1 MFSSTRNRIIAV
13 ALLLVVFFALGFRLG
28 HPQDGLKNALGS
40 AKSGVVLYKT
50 GADFKPGAKAMVK
63 IIEPNPSPIIAFIV
77 STDGDNVKIQ
87 SGTDVI
93 TVKKEQVYGKL
104 IAVIPF
110 IGTILSAIGL

>member
-63 IIEPNPSPIIAFIV
+63 ISEPNPSPIIAFIV

-87 SGTDVI
+87 SGTEVV

>member
-63 IIEPNPSPIIAFIV
+63 ISEPNPSPIIAFIV
-77 STDGDNVKIQ
+77 STDGDDVKIQ
-87 SGTDVI
+87 SGTEVVI
-93 TVKKEQVYGKL
+93 VKKEQVYGKL

-110 IGTILSAIGL
+110 IGSILSVVGL

>member
-1 MFSSTRNRIIAV
+1 MFSSNRNRIV
-13 ALLLVVFFALGFRLG
+13 AGLLLLVVLFAFGFRLG

-50 GADFKPGAKAMVK
+50 GADFKAGAKAMVR
-63 IIEPNPSPIIAFIV
+63 ITEPNPSPIIAFIV
-77 STDGDNVKIQ
+77 SAEGEDVQIQ
-87 SGTDVI
+87 SGTEVI

-110 IGTILSAIGL
+110 IGSILSVVGL

>member
-1 MFSSTRNRIIAV
+1 
-13 ALLLVVFFALGFRLG
+13 
-28 HPQDGLKNALGS
+28 
-40 AKSGVVLYKT
+40 
-50 GADFKPGAKAMVK
+50 MVK
-63 IIEPNPSPIIAFIV
+63 ISEPNPSPIIAFIV

>member
-1 MFSSTRNRIIAV
+1 MFSSTRNRIV
-13 ALLLVVFFALGFRLG
+13 AGLLLLVVLFVFGLRLG

-50 GADFKPGAKAMVK
+50 GADFKVGAKAMVR
-63 IIEPNPSPIIAFIV
+63 ITEPNPSPIIAFIV
-77 STDGDNVKIQ
+77 SAEGDNVKIQ
-87 SGTDVI
+87 SGTEVV

-110 IGTILSAIGL
+110 IGSILSVVGL

>member
-63 IIEPNPSPIIAFIV
+63 ISEPNPSPIIAFIV
-77 STDGDNVKIQ
+77 STDGDDVKIQ
-87 SGTDVI
+87 SGTEVV

-104 IAVIPF
+104 IAVLPF
-110 IGTILSAIGL
+110 IGSILSAIGL

>member
-63 IIEPNPSPIIAFIV
+63 ISEPNPSPIIAFIV

-87 SGTDVI
+87 SGTEVV

-104 IAVIPF
+104 IAVLPF
-110 IGTILSAIGL
+110 IGSILSAIGL

>member
-1 MFSSTRNRIIAV
+1 MFSSTRNRIAV
-13 ALLLVVFFALGFRLG
+13 VLLLVVVFFALGFRLG

-50 GADFKPGAKAMVK
+50 GADFKTGAKAMVR
-63 IIEPNPSPIIAFIV
+63 IDEPDPSPIIAFIV
-77 STDGDNVKIQ
+77 STEGEMVQIQ
-87 SGTDVI
+87 SGTEVV

-110 IGTILSAIGL
+110 IGSVLSVVGL

>member
-63 IIEPNPSPIIAFIV
+63 ISEPNPSPIIAFIV
-77 STDGDNVKIQ
+77 STDGDDVKIQ
-87 SGTDVI
+87 SGTEVV

-110 IGTILSAIGL
+110 IGSILSLSPV

>member
-1 MFSSTRNRIIAV
+1 MFSSTRNRLIS
-13 ALLLVVFFALGFRLG
+13 LGLVLVIFFALGFRLG

-50 GADFKPGAKAMVK
+50 GAKAMVR
-63 IIEPNPSPIIAFIV
+63 IDSPNPSPIIAFIV
-77 STDGDNVKIQ
+77 STEGESVEIQ
-87 SGTDVI
+87 SGTEVV

-110 IGTILSAIGL
+110 IGSILSVVGL

>member
-63 IIEPNPSPIIAFIV
+63 ISEPNPSPIIAFIV

>member
-1 MFSSTRNRIIAV
+1 MFSSLRNRIISV
-13 ALLLVVFFALGFRLG
+13 VLLFVIFFGLGFRLG

-63 IIEPNPSPIIAFIV
+63 ISEPNPSPIIAFIV

-87 SGTDVI
+87 SGTEVV
-93 TVKKEQVYGKL
+93 TVKKVQVYGKL
-104 IAVIPF
+104 IAVLPF
-110 IGTILSAIGL
+110 IGSILSAIGL

>member
-1 MFSSTRNRIIAV
+1 MFSSLRNRIIAV
-13 ALLLVVFFALGFRLG
+13 VLLFVIFFGLGFRLG

-63 IIEPNPSPIIAFIV
+63 ISEPNPSPIIAFIV

>member
-28 HPQDGLKNALGS
+28 HPQDGLKNALGA

-63 IIEPNPSPIIAFIV
+63 ISEPNPSPIIAFIV